1 MKKKILVDSGCCLM
15 GIENIADGITF
26 ERVPLKILMG
36 EKEFVDDEALDVA
49 QMIDEMYAYPGKTS
63 SACPSPEEY
72 AEHFRDADECYVVT
86 ITGALSGSYNAA
98 MVAKHMVEEEC
109 SDKKIYVL
117 DSKSAGPEITLIA
130 RKLHELA
137 ATDLPFEEICAK
149 IDAYANHTKLVAVL
163 YSIENLVKNGR
174 VPKIVGMAANL
185 LNLHLLINASPEGE
199 IAPIAKSRNKK
210 KGAGLLLAEMEDKG
224 YCGGRVQITHCQNPA
239 GVELIKDTIS
249 AKYEN
254 VVFETMETRGL
265 CSYYAERG
273 GLMVGYEV
281 N

>member
-15 GIENIADGITF
+15 GMENIADGIAF

-36 EKEFVDDEALDVA
+36 EKEFVDDETLDVA

-86 ITGALSGSYNAA
+86 ITGTLSGSYNAA
-98 MVAKHMVEEEC
+98 MVAKHMVEEEYP
-109 SDKKIYVL
+109 DKNIYVL
-117 DSKSAGPEITLIA
+117 DSESAGPEITLIA
-130 RKLHELA
+130 QKIHELLA
-137 ATDLPFEEICAK
+137 SGLPFEEVCAK
-149 IDAYANHTKLVAVL
+149 IDDYADHTKLVAVL

-185 LNLHLLINASPEGE
+185 LSLHLLISASPEGE

-210 KGAGLLLAEMEDKG
+210 KGAALLLAEMEDKG
-224 YCGGRVQITHCQNPA
+224 YCGGKVQITHCQNPA

-249 AKYEN
+249 AKYKN

-281 N
+281 K